1 MNTFTLVFTC
11 EKCVLKIKSKY
22 LKMFNINSI
31 NYFANFAKLESL
43 LILLSY
49 SHVTLEVAL
58 NVDANNT
65 VLTVN
70 DINMVLKR
78 KILKEYV
85 FLKEYV
91 GMFIS

>member
-1 MNTFTLVFTC
+1 M
-11 EKCVLKIKSKY
+11 
-22 LKMFNINSI
+22 
-31 NYFANFAKLESL
+31 

-85 FLKEYV
+85 FFKRVCGYV
-91 GMFIS
+91 HFARICF

>member
-1 MNTFTLVFTC
+1 M
-11 EKCVLKIKSKY
+11 
-22 LKMFNINSI
+22 
-31 NYFANFAKLESL
+31 

-49 SHVTLEVAL
+49 SHVTLEVAF
-58 NVDANNT
+58 
-65 VLTVN
+65 VN

-91 GMFIS
+91 GMFISREYVF

>member
-1 MNTFTLVFTC
+1 M
-11 EKCVLKIKSKY
+11 
-22 LKMFNINSI
+22 
-31 NYFANFAKLESL
+31 
-43 LILLSY
+43 LILLHVSY

-78 KILKEYV
+78 KILKKYG
-85 FLKEYV
+85 F
-91 GMFIS
+91 F

>member
-1 MNTFTLVFTC
+1 M
-11 EKCVLKIKSKY
+11 
-22 LKMFNINSI
+22 
-31 NYFANFAKLESL
+31 
-43 LILLSY
+43 LILLHVSY

-91 GMFIS
+91 GMFISREYVF